1 MTLYTSGEYI
11 DSEIALLSHHF
22 ITNKYPLLRKYDV
35 EVNYCDLSEDN
46 VKGWQEKNGDEFLI
60 HIDTNTVSDYQE
72 HVKTLLH
79 ELIHCC
85 QDIRGVTNNEERE
98 NEAYMLEEE
107 YFNEFNLQEL
117 QKSLYSLRGNLL
129 SVLIVRNSYGLNYS
143 DIHLN

>member
-22 ITNKYPLLRKYDV
+22 VTNKYPLLRKYDV
-35 EVNYCDLSEDN
+35 EVHYCDLSEDN

-60 HIDTNTVSDYQE
+60 HIDTNTVPDYQE

-79 ELIHCC
+79 ELIHCR

-98 NEAYMLEEE
+98 YEAYMLEEE
-107 YFNEFNLQEL
+107 YFNEFDLQEL
-117 QKSLYSLRGNLL
+117 QKSLYSLRGNL
-129 SVLIVRNSYGLNYS
+129 
-143 DIHLN
+143 

>member
-22 ITNKYPLLRKYDV
+22 VTNKYPLLRKYDV
-35 EVNYCDLSEDN
+35 EVHYCDLSEDN

-60 HIDTNTVSDYQE
+60 HIDTNTVPDYQE

-117 QKSLYSLRGNLL
+117 QKSLYSLRGN
-129 SVLIVRNSYGLNYS
+129 
-143 DIHLN
+143 H

>member
-1 MTLYTSGEYI
+1 MTLYTSGEYN
-11 DSEIALLSHHF
+11 DSELALLSHHF
-22 ITNKYPLLRKYDV
+22 VTNKYPLLRKYDV
-35 EVNYCDLSEDN
+35 EVHYCDLSEDN

-60 HIDTNTVSDYQE
+60 HIDTNIVKDYQE

-117 QKSLYSLRGNLL
+117 QKSLYSLRGNL
-129 SVLIVRNSYGLNYS
+129 
-143 DIHLN
+143 